1 MGGHVIRLG
10 RLAGIP
16 FGVHP
21 LWLVIVVLL
30 TTSLGGAY
38 YPDAVPGLSDGAAY
52 ALGFASTLTLFAGI
66 VAHELGHAVVA
77 RRHGVEIEEID
88 LWLLG
93 GVARMANEPTYP
105 KAEFRF
111 ALAGPAVTALL
122 LAAFGVL
129 RVALGSEMAD
139 WVRAFVDYQ
148 LYVNAAILFFNLLPA
163 FPLDGGRVLRSLLWM
178 RSGDRDVATISAG
191 RIGGGFGWAFV
202 FLGVML
208 TLEGANGIMLA
219 LVGAF
224 IIVAARA
231 ERERASLHHAVAGL
245 TVADVMERAPI
256 TVPTGMSAEAAVE
269 EIVRPHPHAAFPVVD
284 GDGHGIG
291 LLTLASLRQM
301 PRLQR
306 ERVPVDDLV
315 VSGQGVVVGP
325 DTALGDLVMEARF
338 AEVGRALVL
347 EEDGTVAGIV
357 SITDVQRRLLLAA
370 PAEARVPVRELGGD
384 TPAIGSN
391 VHQVQRDR
399 GDAAEEGV
407 TLTVPTSPVRRT
419 TSGDAP

>member
-1 MGGHVIRLG
+1 MGGNVIRLG

-38 YPDAVPGLSDGAAY
+38 YPDAVPDLSDGAAY
-52 ALGFASTLTLFAGI
+52 ALGLASTLALFAGI

-111 ALAGPAVTALL
+111 ALAGPAVTAMLL
-122 LAAFGVL
+122 GAFGAL
-129 RVALGSEMAD
+129 RLGLGAEMSD

-148 LYVNAAILFFNLLPA
+148 LYVNAAILFFNMLPA

-178 RSGDRDVATISAG
+178 RSGDRDTATISAG
-191 RIGGGFGWAFV
+191 TIGAGFGWGFV
-202 FLGVML
+202 FLGVMI

-224 IIVAARA
+224 IIVAARG
-231 ERERASLHHAVAGL
+231 ERARASLHHAVGDL
-245 TVADVMERAPI
+245 TVVDVMERAPI
-256 TVPTGMSAEAAVE
+256 TVPAEMSAELAVE
-269 EIVRPHPHAAFPVVD
+269 RIVRPHPHAAFPVVD
-284 GDGHGIG
+284 GDGLALG
-291 LLTLASLRQM
+291 LLTLTSLRQM
-301 PRLQR
+301 PRIQR
-306 ERVPVDDLV
+306 ERVTVGDLV
-315 VSGQGVVVGP
+315 VSGPGVVVGR
-325 DTALGDLVMEARF
+325 DTALGDLVMDTQF
-338 AEVGRALVL
+338 AEIGRAVVV
-347 EEDGTVAGIV
+347 EDDRTVAGLV
-357 SITDVQRRLLLAA
+357 SMTDVQRRLLLAA
-370 PAEARVPVRELGGD
+370 PGASLQPMTSAR
-384 TPAIGSN
+384 
-391 VHQVQRDR
+391 
-399 GDAAEEGV
+399 
-407 TLTVPTSPVRRT
+407 
-419 TSGDAP
+419 